1 MPKQSNR
8 QAQKRREAKR
18 RKRATRQR
26 SRPGLES
33 IAQELEGGDSADDL
47 ATRIFDIAEDWLERV
62 PDLAERGVIELAVL
76 CWNLGALD
84 VAPSDPMVERSVANV
99 MDIGRKDV
107 ASIIDEVRAMVARK
121 HRLYPDDSRCVLE
134 FALEQDG
141 DDVFL
146 TVEAIFLSELPP
158 TAIQDLLNQL
168 VGVAPAG
175 TALPSAPRRADR
187 RVR

>member
-1 MPKQSNR
+1 MAKQSNR

-33 IAQELEGGDSADDL
+33 IVQELEGGDPADDL
-47 ATRIFDIAEDWLERV
+47 AARIFAIAEDWLEQV
-62 PDLAERGVIELAVL
+62 PDVQERGVMELAVL

-84 VAPSDPMVERSVANV
+84 VAPADPRLERSVANV

-121 HRLYPDDSRCVLE
+121 HWLYPDDDRCVLD
-134 FALEQDG
+134 FTLEGEG
-141 DDVFL
+141 DSVFL
-146 TVEAIFLSELPP
+146 TVEAIFLSELPA
-158 TAIQDLLNQL
+158 TAVQSLLNQL
-168 VGVAPAG
+168 LGVVPAG
-175 TALPSAPRRADR
+175 AALPSAPRRADQR
-187 RVR
+187 AR